1 MLMGYNSMEGVD
13 FPLQVAFSTYFTI
26 TQLASE
32 GLVPKSFNITDPVLL
47 KEVGDVLKAYYF
59 GDLSAVTF
67 TDYQAIPYIGDLYF
81 VIDAIQTA
89 QIASRFT
96 KVFFYVFS
104 FMSQLGNPL
113 RPYNLGV
120 GHAEDVNYLFTR
132 ISSPPILSDAEQETR
147 LRMIRLW
154 TNFAKTGNPTPN
166 NDPLLQN
173 VRWPMIDENLNYLDI
188 GDDLVPKVN
197 PREAEYNL
205 WMALYAAYK
214 N

>member
-1 MLMGYNSMEGVD
+1 MQSGNSKTPWATTTKAATAVYDTASLLGINATSTLHLKNRLKLVDWEQLVQISTIAYSRLVGANPVQGLAFAPVIEPNHPGAVITRTPDDVLNSGDFNLTPMLMGYNSMEGVD

-104 FMSQLGNPL
+104 
-113 RPYNLGV
+113 
-120 GHAEDVNYLFTR
+120 
-132 ISSPPILSDAEQETR
+132 
-147 LRMIRLW
+147 
-154 TNFAKTGNPTPN
+154 
-166 NDPLLQN
+166 
-173 VRWPMIDENLNYLDI
+173 
-188 GDDLVPKVN
+188 
-197 PREAEYNL
+197 
-205 WMALYAAYK
+205 
-214 N
+214 